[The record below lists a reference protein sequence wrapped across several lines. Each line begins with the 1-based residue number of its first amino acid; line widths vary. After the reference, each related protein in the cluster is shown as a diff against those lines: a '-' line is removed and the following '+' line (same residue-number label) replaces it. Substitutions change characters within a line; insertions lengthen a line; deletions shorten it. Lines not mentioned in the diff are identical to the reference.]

1 MSDAS
6 GKPENAQEKVAISS
20 TSTVTSLG
28 FVKTAMGTVE
38 EREAGNV
45 IEGGKRGRGK
55 RKDGSRGKG
64 EEGGHNHG
72 TRRREDTRCYMHIP
86 CTVMMAVAEA
96 EPTVFT
102 EVQL

>member
-6 GKPENAQEKVAISS
+6 GKPENAQEKVATSP

-28 FVKTAMGTVE
+28 LVITAMGTVE

-45 IEGGKRGRGK
+45 IEGKC
-55 RKDGSRGKG
+55 S
-64 EEGGHNHG
+64 HG
-72 TRRREDTRCYMHIP
+72 TYDTRCYMHIP

-96 EPTVFT
+96 ELTVFIA
-102 EVQL
+102 VQV